1 MESLKNHSQ
10 VCGVCALVLSSRC
23 VQVSAAHIGK
33 QEKKSSASE
42 KTFHC
47 QRTERCGD
55 FFFFFFFLFFHAT
68 PTFFSLSVQPCWCA
82 ALTFRRLASF
92 WKRLMRRLSS
102 VVRLDSVGV
111 CAAVTAAHDKPRWK
125 KVQSLSGRWFTTKEK
140 KNIHFSSQFSLLRK
154 KKKKGKTRSVCEEID
169 KNNGRKIGETRA
181 NCSTASPSLL
191 TFDNVFKCETT
202 KLSSKPLVSSKVTTK
217 LFHLLGMLL
226 TILLISHGKK
236 SRGNGC

>member
-68 PTFFSLSVQPCWCA
+68 PTFFSLSVQPC
-82 ALTFRRLASF
+82 
-92 WKRLMRRLSS
+92 
-102 VVRLDSVGV
+102 
-111 CAAVTAAHDKPRWK
+111 
-125 KVQSLSGRWFTTKEK
+125 
-140 KNIHFSSQFSLLRK
+140 
-154 KKKKGKTRSVCEEID
+154 
-169 KNNGRKIGETRA
+169 
-181 NCSTASPSLL
+181 
-191 TFDNVFKCETT
+191 
-202 KLSSKPLVSSKVTTK
+202 
-217 LFHLLGMLL
+217 
-226 TILLISHGKK
+226 
-236 SRGNGC
+236 